1 MKTSRRHKNQRVVIR
16 GEAMPQTGRVIA
28 GLVIALGLA
37 IAWTPTA
44 LSQNRNQ
51 SSTRNQQTDTKSETL
66 KSISGT
72 TVPKNSTTYTVRF
85 EDFSKYQGRIDV
97 TSDGTWRVIRFNDL
111 PPQVSLVVAEKSPI
125 YPAYRQA
132 ILPQQWYPFKNA
144 FPFIVSFDKTV
155 ELPVEISYEL
165 STVKMPPQGLPAT
178 AARIYVSNPDNVAA
192 PQFRVLKIRFEGITP
207 AASATPGATSF
218 PGMNPPATSEDQ
230 LFPSLSHWVMFA
242 IGGGL
247 VLLLVFVAAS
257 TKIFPTSKKLR
268 REPTKETEDSRPLQQ
283 GHAKNTPPL
292 YYDLEGFKRD
302 IVVHQPERRRLFG
315 LIPWPWR
322 SREKARNQV
331 AKIWDEVAE
340 SPATK
345 FPWSTVNVAPKSDV
359 DLKPSTSP
367 TLAAWPR
374 PETPRPQNS
383 SPFGS
388 REPRPLDRETSAR
401 LKKIEESLEDLRH
414 AHRALADHVQRAL
427 DPERG
432 LGHDVKKEL
441 NALREEL
448 KNHFKEESKALLEDI
463 GKQQGQINKSKQSGL
478 VT

>member
-331 AKIWDEVAE
+331 AKIC
-340 SPATK
+340 
-345 FPWSTVNVAPKSDV
+345 
-359 DLKPSTSP
+359 P

-448 KNHFKEESKALLEDI
+448 KNHFKEESKVLLEDI